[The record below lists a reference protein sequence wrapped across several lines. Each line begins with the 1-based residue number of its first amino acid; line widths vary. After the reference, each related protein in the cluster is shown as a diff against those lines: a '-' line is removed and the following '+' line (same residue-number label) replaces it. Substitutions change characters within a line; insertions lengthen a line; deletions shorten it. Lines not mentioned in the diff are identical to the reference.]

1 MVATKKLADVLVERW
16 NERKAIMK
24 DKLDKL
30 VKAWCNKM
38 GITEEILAQHEIDEL
53 VEGIM
58 DTIK

>member
-1 MVATKKLADVLVERW
+1 
-16 NERKAIMK
+16 MK